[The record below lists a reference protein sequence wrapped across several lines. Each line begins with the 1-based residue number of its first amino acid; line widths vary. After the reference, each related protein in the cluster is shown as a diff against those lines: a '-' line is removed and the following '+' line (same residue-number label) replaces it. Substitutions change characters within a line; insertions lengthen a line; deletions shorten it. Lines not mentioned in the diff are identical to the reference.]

1 MPKFEIEWR
10 SRGTAVVEA
19 DDATEAGL
27 VLEDAL
33 NNFETLM
40 LDEVEVDEVQVDT
53 PEELE

>member
-33 NNFETLM
+33 NNFETLL
-40 LDEVEVDEVQVDT
+40 LDEIDVDEVMVDT